1 MEYYFLH
8 IQQMNKY
15 KNKKKEA
22 KVLGIEQM
30 TRGSDFLRGCLA
42 SVK

>member
-22 KVLGIEQM
+22 KVLGLYR
-30 TRGSDFLRGCLA
+30 TDD
-42 SVK
+42 